1 MSANFAQAHETNI
14 QIIQAKAKELGW
26 FDSDDSIQ
34 SGKWNAV
41 IDILDAENPLWRG
54 YPVDYRGCTKKAKK
68 TVKNSED
75 KYVLTAEIKQQFE
88 PVSTSDLNLFLSNI
102 RVEIK
107 NNKARYAITKH
118 NNVVAYAVPV
128 EVANSLP
135 LKKTEDIRMTAFYS
149 DRKLV
154 FERLKFNTVDCFF
167 VFNYG
172 VPAIA
177 VLHPKFGANLMN
189 ATQNHAQARS

>member
-1 MSANFAQAHETNI
+1 MPESFAQAHETNI

-107 NNKARYAITKH
+107 KNGAKYAITKH

-128 EVANSLP
+128 GVTNSLS
-135 LKKTEDIRMTAFYS
+135 LKKTEDIRMTAFYFE
-149 DRKLV
+149 RKLV
-154 FERLKFNTVDCFF
+154 FEKLKFNMVDCFF
-167 VFNYG
+167 VVNYG

-177 VLHPKFGANLMN
+177 VLHPKFGVNLMKPS
-189 ATQNHAQARS
+189 QNHAQERA

>member
-14 QIIQAKAKELGW
+14 QIIQAKAKEFGW
-26 FDSDDSIQ
+26 FDSDGSIQ

-54 YPVDYRGCTKKAKK
+54 YPVDYRGCTKKVKK
-68 TVKNSED
+68 PAKNSED

-88 PVSTSDLNLFLSNI
+88 PVSTSDLNLCLSNI

-107 NNKARYAITKH
+107 KNGAKYAITKY

-128 EVANSLP
+128 GVANSLS
-135 LKKTEDIRMTAFYS
+135 LKKTEDIRMTAFYFE
-149 DRKLV
+149 RKLV
-154 FERLKFNTVDCFF
+154 FEKLKFNMVDCFF
-167 VFNYG
+167 VVNYG

-177 VLHPKFGANLMN
+177 VLHPKFGVNLMGPS
-189 ATQNHAQARS
+189 QNHAQERA